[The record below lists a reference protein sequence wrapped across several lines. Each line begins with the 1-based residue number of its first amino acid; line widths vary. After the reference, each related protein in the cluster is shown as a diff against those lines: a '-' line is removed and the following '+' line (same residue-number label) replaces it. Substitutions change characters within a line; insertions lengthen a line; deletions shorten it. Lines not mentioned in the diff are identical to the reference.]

1 MKIIDTRIETMQ
13 IELLEASKEIKRC
26 TNCYNGHL
34 LLDTLGGRFDTYTNP
49 EEALA
54 NKAFM
59 MREIID
65 EKDSE
70 CDGSTC
76 MRVSVVVDVFK
87 RDNDEPRFSPCDE
100 NEVGDAIEY
109 YYKARKEAENTKQE
123 EANKEE
129 ANKGDDGF
137 TIIDGIPF
145 NADKLVYHDI
155 KKEVPAPNMTVVAL
169 TKNGCWFAGRFDYD
183 TWKFKDGSDFDPGL
197 ADDEVV
203 AWFKVPLLHKIQ

>member
-1 MKIIDTRIETMQ
+1 MRIIDTRIETMQ

-109 YYKARKEAENTKQE
+109 YYKARKEAEQEESKKQE
-123 EANKEE
+123 RGFVRLEGLPFKFEKVVFHDAAKEKPE
-129 ANKGDDGF
+129 PLNVVIALTSEGCYLCGKYENGF
-137 TIIDGIPF
+137 WKSIDGKP
-145 NADKLVYHDI
+145 YEQEDI
-155 KKEVPAPNMTVVAL
+155 CGAI
-169 TKNGCWFAGRFDYD
+169 
-183 TWKFKDGSDFDPGL
+183 
-197 ADDEVV
+197 V
-203 AWFKVPLLHKIQ
+203 AWFYIPNVLKLNK

>member
-26 TNCYNGHL
+26 ANCYSGRL

-54 NKAFM
+54 NKAQM
-59 MREIID
+59 IRDIMD
-65 EKDSE
+65 EEDSE

-109 YYKARKEAENTKQE
+109 YYKARKEADSE

-129 ANKGDDGF
+129 DGF
-137 TIIDGIPF
+137 VKLEGMPF
-145 NADKLVYHDI
+145 TVDKVVFHDAE
-155 KKEVPAPNMTVVAL
+155 KEKPEPFCPVIAL
-169 TKNGCWFAGRFDYD
+169 TEGGCYILGKYKNCCWQSIEGKVYD
-183 TWKFKDGSDFDPGL
+183 QEDICG
-197 ADDEVV
+197 AIV
-203 AWFKVPLLHKIQ
+203 AWFYIPVLHKL

>member
-26 TNCYNGHL
+26 TNCYNGRV
-34 LLDTLGGRFDTYTNP
+34 LLDTLGGKFDTYTNP

-59 MREIID
+59 IREIID
-65 EKDSE
+65 EGDSE

-87 RDNDEPRFSPCDE
+87 RDNTDARFSPCDE

-109 YYKARKEAENTKQE
+109 YYKARKNAEQE
-123 EANKEE
+123 EAQECGFMKLEGMPFTVDKVVFHDAEKEKPE
-129 ANKGDDGF
+129 KFIVVIALTSEGCYICGKYEDGCWKS
-137 TIIDGIPF
+137 IDGKVF
-145 NADKLVYHDI
+145 DQEDI
-155 KKEVPAPNMTVVAL
+155 YGP
-169 TKNGCWFAGRFDYD
+169 
-183 TWKFKDGSDFDPGL
+183 
-197 ADDEVV
+197 VV
-203 AWFKVPLLHKIQ
+203 AWFYIPALHKINK

>member
-1 MKIIDTRIETMQ
+1 MQ

-26 TNCYNGHL
+26 ANCYSGRL

-59 MREIID
+59 IREVID

-109 YYKARKEAENTKQE
+109 YYKARKEEESEESKKQKGGFVRLE
-123 EANKEE
+123 GLQFKIEKVVFHDAAKEKPE
-129 ANKGDDGF
+129 PLNVVIALTSEGCYLCGEYKDGRWKS
-137 TIIDGIPF
+137 IDGKF
-145 NADKLVYHDI
+145 FEMEDI
-155 KKEVPAPNMTVVAL
+155 CGPI
-169 TKNGCWFAGRFDYD
+169 
-183 TWKFKDGSDFDPGL
+183 
-197 ADDEVV
+197 V
-203 AWFKVPLLHKIQ
+203 AWFYIPKLLKINK

>member
-1 MKIIDTRIETMQ
+1 MQ

-100 NEVGDAIEY
+100 NEVSDAIEY
-109 YYKARKEAENTKQE
+109 YYKARKEAESAEQE
-123 EANKEE
+123 YANKE
-129 ANKGDDGF
+129 DDGF
-137 TIIDGIPF
+137 IKLEGLPFTVDKVVFHDAAKEKPEPLNVVIALTSEGCYLCGKYENGFWKSIDGKP
-145 NADKLVYHDI
+145 YEQEDI
-155 KKEVPAPNMTVVAL
+155 CGAI
-169 TKNGCWFAGRFDYD
+169 
-183 TWKFKDGSDFDPGL
+183 
-197 ADDEVV
+197 V
-203 AWFKVPLLHKIQ
+203 AWFYIPNVLKLNK

>member
-1 MKIIDTRIETMQ
+1 MRIIDTRIETMQ

-26 TNCYNGHL
+26 TNCYNGRL

-100 NEVGDAIEY
+100 NEVSDAIEY
-109 YYKARKEAENTKQE
+109 YYKARKEEEQEESKKQE
-123 EANKEE
+123 RGFVRLEGLPFKFEKVVFHDAAKEKPE
-129 ANKGDDGF
+129 PLNVVIALTSEGCYLCGKYENGF
-137 TIIDGIPF
+137 WKSIDGKP
-145 NADKLVYHDI
+145 YEQEDI
-155 KKEVPAPNMTVVAL
+155 CGAI
-169 TKNGCWFAGRFDYD
+169 
-183 TWKFKDGSDFDPGL
+183 
-197 ADDEVV
+197 V
-203 AWFKVPLLHKIQ
+203 AWFYIPNVLKLNK

>member
-59 MREIID
+59 VREIID
-65 EKDSE
+65 SGDSE

-100 NEVGDAIEY
+100 NEVSDAIEY
-109 YYKARKEAENTKQE
+109 YYKARKEEEQEESKKQE
-123 EANKEE
+123 RGFVRLEGLPFKFEKVVFHDAAKEKPE
-129 ANKGDDGF
+129 PLNVVIALTSEGCYLCGKYENGF
-137 TIIDGIPF
+137 WKSIDGKP
-145 NADKLVYHDI
+145 YEQEDI
-155 KKEVPAPNMTVVAL
+155 CGAI
-169 TKNGCWFAGRFDYD
+169 
-183 TWKFKDGSDFDPGL
+183 
-197 ADDEVV
+197 V
-203 AWFKVPLLHKIQ
+203 AWFYIPNVLKLNK

>member
-100 NEVGDAIEY
+100 NEVSDAIEY
-109 YYKARKEAENTKQE
+109 HYKARKNAKIVEQE
-123 EANKEE
+123 EENEE
-129 ANKGDDGF
+129 DDGF
-137 TIIDGIPF
+137 TMIEGMPYKA
-145 NADKLVYHDI
+145 NKLVYHDI

-169 TKNGCWFAGRFDYD
+169 TKNECWFVGRFDLD
-183 TWKFKDGSDFDPGL
+183 TWKFRDGSDFDPGL
-197 ADDEVV
+197 SDDEVV

>member
-1 MKIIDTRIETMQ
+1 MRIIDTRIETMQ

-100 NEVGDAIEY
+100 NEVADAIEY
-109 YYKARKEAENTKQE
+109 YYKARKEAENTKE
-123 EANKEE
+123 SNKDE
-129 ANKGDDGF
+129 DLI
-137 TIIDGIPF
+137 TIEGIPF
-145 NADKLVYHDI
+145 KANKLVYHNA
-155 KKEVPAPNMTVVAL
+155 KEEKPLHFMDVIAL
-169 TKNGCWFAGRFDYD
+169 TENGCWFSGNYADGCWKYANGNVFDHESVGGD
-183 TWKFKDGSDFDPGL
+183 
-197 ADDEVV
+197 VV
-203 AWFKVPLLHKIQ
+203 AWFCVPVLQKV

>member
-1 MKIIDTRIETMQ
+1 MKIMDTRIETMQ

-100 NEVGDAIEY
+100 NEVSDAIEY
-109 YYKARKEAENTKQE
+109 YYKARKEEEQEESKKQE
-123 EANKEE
+123 RGFVRLEGLPFKFEKVVFHDAAKEKPE
-129 ANKGDDGF
+129 PLN
-137 TIIDGIPF
+137 
-145 NADKLVYHDI
+145 
-155 KKEVPAPNMTVVAL
+155 VVIAL
-169 TKNGCWFAGRFDYD
+169 TSEGCYLCGKYENGF
-183 TWKFKDGSDFDPGL
+183 WKSINGKPYEQEDICG
-197 ADDEVV
+197 AIV
-203 AWFKVPLLHKIQ
+203 AWFYIPNVLKLNK

>member
-100 NEVGDAIEY
+100 NEVSDAIEY

-123 EANKEE
+123 EANKE
-129 ANKGDDGF
+129 DDGL
-137 TIIDGIPF
+137 TMIEGLPYKA
-145 NADKLVYHDI
+145 NKLVYHNE
-155 KKEVPAPNMTVVAL
+155 KEEKPLPFMTVIAL
-169 TKNGCWFAGRFDYD
+169 TENGCWFSGSYEDGCWKYANGSVFDHEAVGGY
-183 TWKFKDGSDFDPGL
+183 
-197 ADDEVV
+197 VV
-203 AWFKVPLLHKIQ
+203 AWFCVPVLQKV

>member
-1 MKIIDTRIETMQ
+1 MRIIDTRIETMQ
-13 IELLEASKEIKRC
+13 IELLEASKDIMRG
-26 TNCYNGHL
+26 TNCFNGHV
-34 LLDTLGGRFDTYTNP
+34 LLDTLGGRFNTYTNP
-49 EEALA
+49 EDALA
-54 NKAFM
+54 GKAFM
-59 MREIID
+59 IREIIND
-65 EKDSE
+65 GDSE

-76 MRVSVVVDVFK
+76 LRVSVVVDVFK

-109 YYKARKEAENTKQE
+109 YYKARKEAEQE

-137 TIIDGIPF
+137 TMIEGMPYKA
-145 NADKLVYHDI
+145 NKLVYHDI

-169 TKNGCWFAGRFDYD
+169 TKNGCWFAGRFDLE

>member
-65 EKDSE
+65 DKDSE

-100 NEVGDAIEY
+100 NEVSDAIEY
-109 YYKARKEAENTKQE
+109 YYKARKEAESAEQE

-129 ANKGDDGF
+129 RGF
-137 TIIDGIPF
+137 VRLEGLPFKFEKVVFHDAAKEKPETLNVVIALTSEGCYLCGKYENGFWKSIDGKP
-145 NADKLVYHDI
+145 YEQEDI
-155 KKEVPAPNMTVVAL
+155 CGAI
-169 TKNGCWFAGRFDYD
+169 
-183 TWKFKDGSDFDPGL
+183 
-197 ADDEVV
+197 V
-203 AWFKVPLLHKIQ
+203 AWFYIPNVLKLNK

>member
-1 MKIIDTRIETMQ
+1 MRIIDTRIETMQ

-100 NEVGDAIEY
+100 NEVSDAIEY
-109 YYKARKEAENTKQE
+109 YYKARKEEEQEESKKQE
-123 EANKEE
+123 RGFVRLEGLPFKFEKVVFHDAAKEKPE
-129 ANKGDDGF
+129 TLNVVIALTSEGCYLCGKYENGF
-137 TIIDGIPF
+137 WKSIDGKP
-145 NADKLVYHDI
+145 YEQEDI
-155 KKEVPAPNMTVVAL
+155 CGAI
-169 TKNGCWFAGRFDYD
+169 
-183 TWKFKDGSDFDPGL
+183 
-197 ADDEVV
+197 V
-203 AWFKVPLLHKIQ
+203 AWFYIPNVLKLNK

>member
-1 MKIIDTRIETMQ
+1 MRIIDTRIETMQ

-26 TNCYNGHL
+26 TNCYNGHV

-59 MREIID
+59 IREVID

-100 NEVGDAIEY
+100 SEVGDAIEY
-109 YYKARKEAENTKQE
+109 YYKARKNAEQE
-123 EANKEE
+123 EANEFGFIKLEGLPFK
-129 ANKGDDGF
+129 AN
-137 TIIDGIPF
+137 
-145 NADKLVYHDI
+145 KLVYHLV
-155 KKEVPAPNMTVVAL
+155 KNGENPEPNRMVIVL
-169 TKNGCWFAGRFDYD
+169 TDNGCWFSGMYEDGL
-183 TWKFKDGSDFDPGL
+183 WKYADGKLFYSSDVGGYI
-197 ADDEVV
+197 V
-203 AWFKVPLLHKIQ
+203 AWFEVPVLKKA

>member
-1 MKIIDTRIETMQ
+1 MRIIDTRIETMQ

-49 EEALA
+49 EEAIA

-109 YYKARKEAENTKQE
+109 YYKARKEAEKE
-123 EANKEE
+123 EANKE
-129 ANKGDDGF
+129 DDGF
-137 TIIDGIPF
+137 TMIEGAPF
-145 NADKLVYHDI
+145 KVEKVVFHNAGLEKPEVYQ
-155 KKEVPAPNMTVVAL
+155 TVVLL
-169 TKNGCWFAGRFDYD
+169 TEKGYWFVGKYTNNGWEFAV
-183 TWKFKDGSDFDPGL
+183 DGNYYTSEDAGS
-197 ADDEVV
+197 VI
-203 AWFKVPLLHKIQ
+203 AWFDVPVLQKVDK

>member
-26 TNCYNGHL
+26 TNCYNGRV

-65 EKDSE
+65 EGDSE
-70 CDGSTC
+70 YNGSTC

-100 NEVGDAIEY
+100 SEVADAIEY
-109 YYKARKEAENTKQE
+109 YYKARKNAEQE

-129 ANKGDDGF
+129 ANKDDDGF
-137 TIIDGIPF
+137 TMLEGMPF
-145 NADKLVYHDI
+145 KIKNVSYKNAAMEKPREHQ
-155 KKEVPAPNMTVVAL
+155 TVVLL
-169 TKNGCWFAGRFDYD
+169 TDKGYWLLGGYKENK
-183 TWKFKDGSDFDPGL
+183 WKYGTGGNYNAIDVGGDI
-197 ADDEVV
+197 V
-203 AWFKVPLLHKIQ
+203 AWFEVPTLQKV

>member
-1 MKIIDTRIETMQ
+1 MRIIDTRIETMQ

-100 NEVGDAIEY
+100 KEVGDALEY
-109 YYKARKEAENTKQE
+109 YYKARKNAESAD
-123 EANKEE
+123 EANKD
-129 ANKGDDGF
+129 DDGF
-137 TIIDGIPF
+137 TMIEGMPF
-145 NADKLVYHDI
+145 KANNLVYHNA
-155 KKEVPAPNMTVVAL
+155 KEEKPASFMTVIAL
-169 TKNGCWFAGRFDYD
+169 TENGCWFSGSYNDGCWEYANGSVFDQEVVGGD
-183 TWKFKDGSDFDPGL
+183 
-197 ADDEVV
+197 VV
-203 AWFKVPLLHKIQ
+203 AWFCVPVLQKA

>member
-109 YYKARKEAENTKQE
+109 YYKARKNAEIAEQD

-129 ANKGDDGF
+129 ANKEDDGF
-137 TIIDGIPF
+137 TMIEGMPYKA
-145 NADKLVYHDI
+145 NKLVYHNE
-155 KKEVPAPNMTVVAL
+155 KEEKPLPFMTVIAL
-169 TKNGCWFAGRFDYD
+169 TENGCWFSGSYEDGCWKYANGSVFDHEAVGGY
-183 TWKFKDGSDFDPGL
+183 
-197 ADDEVV
+197 VV
-203 AWFKVPLLHKIQ
+203 AWFCVPVLQKA